1 MKKKHRAYPISQ
13 AFDDKPLASN
23 GSTHDEGLTFRE
35 MRRQFIPC
43 PKRLHRATLR
53 RLLREQH
60 RILRMLKELPSRRTW
75 PVVRKRLRTEFH
87 NRLYR
92 IRRRLGLR
100 VRGPRPRQWYRTSA
114 AAAFAG
120 VSGKHCSGGPVRAAS
135 HASAPRGASGN
146 GSTGVATWCD

>member
-43 PKRLHRATLR
+43 PKRLHRGTLR

-87 NRLYR
+87 
-92 IRRRLGLR
+92 
-100 VRGPRPRQWYRTSA
+100 T
-114 AAAFAG
+114 AFAG